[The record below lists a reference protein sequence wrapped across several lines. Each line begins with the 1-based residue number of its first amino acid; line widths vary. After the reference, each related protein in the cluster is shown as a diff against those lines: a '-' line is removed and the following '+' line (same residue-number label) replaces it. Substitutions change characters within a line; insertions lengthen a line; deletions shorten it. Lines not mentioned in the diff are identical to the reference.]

1 MIVFTPIHISL
12 LIQAGVIWSEANTD
26 VVQVEEITAEEA
38 GVTWSEANADAPFWR
53 TLWTGS

>member
-1 MIVFTPIHISL
+1 M
-12 LIQAGVIWSEANTD
+12 QAGVTWSEANTD

-38 GVTWSEANADAPFWR
+38 GVTWSEVNADAPFWR